1 MGCGHVKKNKGNYLV
16 AVLEIF
22 TFFGGWGGGG
32 GGGGGG
38 GYVCVPVCLC
48 ACVDTG

>member
-22 TFFGGWGGGG
+22 TFLEVGGGG
-32 GGGGGG
+32 GGI
-38 GYVCVPVCLC
+38 CLC